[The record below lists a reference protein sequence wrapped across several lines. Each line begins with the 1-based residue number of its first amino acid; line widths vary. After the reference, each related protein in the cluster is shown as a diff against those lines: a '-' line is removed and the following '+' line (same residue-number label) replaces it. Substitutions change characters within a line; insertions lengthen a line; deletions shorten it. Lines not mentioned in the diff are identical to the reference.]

1 MLSSVRS
8 SRKLAKY
15 KLRVTRTF
23 EKDFRKFDLQTK
35 RRIDST
41 VRILETD
48 PHAGKPLRADLAGKW
63 SIRTGDY
70 RVIYQINEEGK
81 RVLLYHAMHRKK
93 VYR

>member
-1 MLSSVRS
+1 
-8 SRKLAKY
+8 
-15 KLRVTRTF
+15 
-23 EKDFRKFDLQTK
+23 
-35 RRIDST
+35 

-81 RVLLYHAMHRKK
+81 IVLLYHAMHRKK